1 MKLKNQIPNTL
12 TLLNLFSGSVGVI
25 YVLEGKIIW
34 GAYFILISAFFDFLD
49 GFAARLLKVQGE
61 MGKQLDSLA
70 DMVSFGLLPGIILF
84 GMARETNIPEWGPYL
99 ALLVPVFSAF
109 RLAKFNIDTRQS
121 DQFIG
126 LPTPASA
133 LFISTL
139 PFLAI
144 QWIKIGEI
152 LTSGW
157 VLIGIAFAISFL
169 LVAEQPMIALKFKNF
184 SFSDNVYRYVLIAF
198 GAALIT
204 WLGLAGVPL
213 VILGYVLLS
222 IIENGTKRE

>member
-1 MKLKNQIPNTL
+1 MKFKSHIPNSL
-12 TLLNLFSGSVGVI
+12 TLLNLFSGSLGVI
-25 YVLEGKIIW
+25 YVLDGKIIW
-34 GAYFILISAFFDFLD
+34 GAYFILLSAFFDFLD

-61 MGKQLDSLA
+61 LGKQLDSLA
-70 DMVSFGLLPGIILF
+70 DMVSFGLLPGIILYA
-84 GMARETNIPEWGPYL
+84 MASQTNLPEWTPFL
-99 ALLVPVFSAF
+99 TLLVPLFSAL
-109 RLAKFNIDTRQS
+109 RLAKFNIDTRQG

-144 QWIKIGEI
+144 EWVRLGQV

-157 VLIGIAFAISFL
+157 VLIGISFAISFL
-169 LVAEQPMIALKFKNF
+169 LVAELPMIALKFKNF
-184 SFSDNVYRYVLIAF
+184 SFSDNVYRYLLIF
-198 GAALIT
+198 IGAIGVI
-204 WLGLAGVPL
+204 WMGLAGVPL
-213 VILGYVLLS
+213 VIFGYIVLS

>member
-1 MKLKNQIPNTL
+1 MKFKSHIPNSL
-12 TLLNLFSGSVGVI
+12 TLLNLFSGSLGVI
-25 YVLEGKIIW
+25 YVLDGKIIW
-34 GAYFILISAFFDFLD
+34 GAYFILLSAFFDFLD

-61 MGKQLDSLA
+61 LGKQLDSLA
-70 DMVSFGLLPGIILF
+70 DMVSFGLLPGIILYA
-84 GMARETNIPEWGPYL
+84 MASQTNLPEWIPSL
-99 ALLVPVFSAF
+99 TLLVPLFSAL

-133 LFISTL
+133 LFISTI

-144 QWIKIGEI
+144 EWVKLGQV

-157 VLIGIAFAISFL
+157 VLIIISLAISFL
-169 LVAEQPMIALKFKNF
+169 LVAELPMIALKFKNF
-184 SFSDNVYRYVLIAF
+184 SFNDNVYRYLLIF
-198 GAALIT
+198 IGAIGVI
-204 WLGLAGVPL
+204 WMGLAGVPL
-213 VILGYVLLS
+213 VIFGYIVLS